1 MSNDLSFMD
10 SILSQMNQ
18 DVNQKMDTLFGVVE
32 EMKESYANSV
42 PRFLD
47 DPSIQSIAIEKA
59 EKVSYAEALTPIA
72 EISQA
77 FNKLRERGEQNK
89 LTDSFRNQETKE
101 TRSRTER
108 SFTQTLTSYSRYI
121 SLLATAN

>member
-1 MSNDLSFMD
+1 MSNFMD

-18 DVNQKMDTLFGVVE
+18 DVNEKVDTLFRVVE
-32 EMKESYANSV
+32 EVRDANTI

-47 DPSIQSIAIEKA
+47 DPTIQSVALEKA
-59 EKVSYAEALTPIA
+59 EKISYAEALTPIA

-89 LTDSFRNQETKE
+89 LTDSFRNQETKA
-101 TRSRTER
+101 TQSRTER
-108 SFTQTLTSYSRYI
+108 SFTQTLASYSKYI
-121 SLLATAN
+121 SILATAN